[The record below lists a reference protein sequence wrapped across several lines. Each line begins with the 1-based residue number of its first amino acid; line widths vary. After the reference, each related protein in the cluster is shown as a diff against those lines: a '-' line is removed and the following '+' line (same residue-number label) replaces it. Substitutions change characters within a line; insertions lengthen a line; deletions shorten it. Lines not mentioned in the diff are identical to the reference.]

1 MCDTEA
7 YIYLPLLEET
17 GYIPKHK
24 YSYGSEIREYANL
37 IAEKWDL
44 TDKAMFRTEIKTADW
59 DESGKRW
66 AVTMVETR
74 GPSEE
79 SKQNPIAIHAQFILV
94 AAGVLNFPQVPKLPG
109 LDKFQGHHFHTSRW
123 DYGYTGGE
131 PGGKNTQNPAL
142 EKLKDKR
149 VALLGT
155 GATAVQAVPHLA
167 KWSKELIVFQRTP
180 SAVDSRDQRAT
191 DVTKWKEEVAF
202 KKGWQSERMV
212 RFDSYIGGAPSGE
225 DLVMDGWTDLKTYHV
240 LIGGP
245 SRDEVSNFHTIDVER
260 MNRVR
265 ARVDELVKD
274 KTTADKLKAW
284 YPSLVLVDTD
294 GKGVER
300 ITERGLVVNG
310 QEYPIDLLILSTG
323 YRGPASGNGSPGD
336 RANVVVKGRNGKAMN
351 EKWDGSIATLHGVV
365 SHDFPNF
372 FFPGPYQSSATANY
386 THLLDQMARHV
397 AYIIAE
403 GARMAKNSTNFDKFS
418 VEPSVEAE
426 EDWTRQ
432 ILSGAGN
439 FAGIVG
445 CTPSYINREGEINK
459 PKPVEKQM
467 KAARGSVWALGMGS
481 FVETIESWRDKG
493 GMEGIEVKV

>member
-17 GYIPKHK
+17 GFIPKHK
-24 YSYGSEIREYANL
+24 YSYGSEIREYANI

-44 TDKAMFRTEIKTADW
+44 TDKAIFRTEMKTADW

-74 GPSEE
+74 GSSEE
-79 SKQNPIAIHAQFILV
+79 SKQNLIAIHAQFILV

-131 PGGKNTQNPAL
+131 PDGQNNQNPAL

-180 SAVDSRDQRAT
+180 SAVDERGQRAT

-212 RFDSYIGGAPSGE
+212 RFESYIGGAPSGE
-225 DLVMDGWTDLKTYHV
+225 DLVMDGWTDLKAYHA

-245 SRDEVSNFHTIDVER
+245 SRGIVPLEKIADDISNSHTIDVER

-274 KTTADKLKAW
+274 KITADKLKAW
-284 YPSLVLVDTD
+284 YPTWCKRPTFHDDYLPAFNRPNVKLVDTH

-310 QEYPIDLLILSTG
+310 QEYPTDLLILSTG
-323 YRGPASGNGSPGD
+323 YRGLSSGNGSPGHK
-336 RANVVVKGRNGKAMN
+336 ANVIVKGRDGKAMN
-351 EKWDGSIATLHGVV
+351 DKWDRSIATLHGVI

-372 FFPGPYQSSATANY
+372 FFLWFFSGVFDSKLYTLVGP
-386 THLLDQMARHV
+386 V
-397 AYIIAE
+397 CE
-403 GARMAKNSTNFDKFS
+403 
-418 VEPSVEAE
+418 
-426 EDWTRQ
+426 TRC
-432 ILSGAGN
+432 IYY
-439 FAGIVG
+439 
-445 CTPSYINREGEINK
+445 C
-459 PKPVEKQM
+459 
-467 KAARGSVWALGMGS
+467 
-481 FVETIESWRDKG
+481 
-493 GMEGIEVKV
+493 